1 MPPQRLWPIGLRLSR
16 FVLVGSSCFAAQ
28 VLVMTWLA
36 ALGTALPLA
45 NAIGFV
51 VSAQANFGLS
61 AWFTWGDRPA
71 SRSVIRVL
79 ARRWLSYQVTAG
91 LALVVNTATFTVALR
106 STPPVV
112 AAAAG
117 VVVGSGVTFVVCHFL
132 IFTAAP
138 LRRRLPA
145 EETR

>member
-1 MPPQRLWPIGLRLSR
+1 MPTPRPSPISLRLSR
-16 FVLVGSSCFAAQ
+16 FALVGLSCFATQ
-28 VLVMTWLA
+28 VVVMTWLA
-36 ALGTALPLA
+36 ALGTTLPLA

-71 SRSVIRVL
+71 RSATRVL

-91 LALVVNTATFTVALR
+91 LALVVNTVTFTVALP
-106 STPPVV
+106 SVPPVV